1 MEFDVVVVVQ
11 SGSRSLLETC
21 RRRLLTNIGT
31 ELYCNMIIAAFS
43 HLLRKLNDCILQL
56 ELERKRLQSRV
67 SG

>member
-1 MEFDVVVVVQ
+1 MVVDPCLKHVEEDYCPF
-11 SGSRSLLETC
+11 SMSKL
-21 RRRLLTNIGT
+21 GT